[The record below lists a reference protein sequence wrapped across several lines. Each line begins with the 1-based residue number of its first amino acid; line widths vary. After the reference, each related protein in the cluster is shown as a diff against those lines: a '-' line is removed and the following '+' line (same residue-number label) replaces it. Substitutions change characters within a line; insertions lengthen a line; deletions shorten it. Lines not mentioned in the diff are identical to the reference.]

1 MGKLVYHWDHLKH
14 RALDNTPLRL
24 TAISGVDQFS
34 YLISDA
40 TLTPLSTK
48 GFYADRKYL
57 FFDKPLGYL
66 NQLVSDDALLYEDF
80 AQVSVAVRGVPFVAL
95 RPGEA
100 SQALIETRLQ
110 EVTDISKQ
118 DEIYSDITDEGIVVA
133 FALPQAFARETHGW
147 FSDATISHVMSSL
160 MMCTIKHSRAM
171 AEPVMLVNTSHTFC
185 ELIFCNQG
193 QLVFANHYRVTGPED
208 VMYYVLA
215 ILQNLQMTGAEVVV
229 KCAGPNAVHVLPVL
243 QTYLPQI
250 HFFSFGEINPGS
262 DYPQV
267 DTADLICVAKCAS

>member
-24 TAISGVDQFS
+24 TAIAGVDQFS
-34 YLISDA
+34 YLIND
-40 TLTPLSTK
+40 LTISPLSVK
-48 GFYADRKYL
+48 GFYADRKYH

-66 NQLVSDDALLYEDF
+66 GQLVSDDALLYEDF
-80 AQVSVAVRGVPFVAL
+80 AQVSIAVRGVPYVAL
-95 RPGEA
+95 KPDEA
-100 SQALIETRLQ
+100 THVLIETRLQ
-110 EVTDISKQ
+110 EVTDISQQ

-160 MMCTIKHSRAM
+160 LMCMIKHSRAM
-171 AEPVMLVNTSHTFC
+171 AEPVMLVNTSPGFC
-185 ELIFCNQG
+185 ELIFCTKG
-193 QLVFANHYRVTGPED
+193 QLLFANHYRVNGPED

-215 ILQNLQMTGAEVVV
+215 VLQNLKVTGDDVVI

-243 QTYLPQI
+243 QPYLPHI